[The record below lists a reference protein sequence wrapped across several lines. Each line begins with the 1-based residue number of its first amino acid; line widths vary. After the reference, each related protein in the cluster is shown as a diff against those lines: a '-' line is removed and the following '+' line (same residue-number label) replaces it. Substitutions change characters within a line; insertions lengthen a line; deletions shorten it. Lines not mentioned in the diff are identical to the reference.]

1 MAGKSLGTLTI
12 DLIAKVGGFVQGMD
26 KAERASQKWSAQVKK
41 DAKEVGAS
49 IVAIGAAA
57 ATAAVGIGAAGLAV
71 VKNTAQQVTEADRW
85 AKSLK
90 MSTQDL
96 LAWQYAAEQAG
107 LTGDNIADIFKDI
120 NDKVG
125 DAVLNKSGEAAQ
137 ALDTLGLSAE
147 KLSQQ
152 SPDKQL
158 LAISSALQKIPSQ
171 AGKTNILESL
181 GNDLSKML
189 PLLDNNNEK
198 LKQFIQLSKDFGIA
212 PPQEDIDNLV
222 KVNQFFQDIETSA
235 RGLKMEI
242 ASGLAK
248 VDLSPLQDGLD
259 DIRDVFTD
267 PAILQGLSD
276 LVGEAISLAG
286 VVGRIAGGLGA
297 IATYTR
303 SRIGAVSGNY
313 NAADESDIAQ
323 RIEFLNKRG
332 DQSKEQKDELE
343 FLSKRLQFLRAIKS
357 SMTPEEVER
366 GAKGLSSLL
375 SDMGLSPT
383 DNNYKL
389 GKGESNQKITTKSY
403 PTDNAFKSRLLDLQK
418 QAALI
423 ETTGKKTAEVTE
435 LEKVNFDITSGNLK
449 ALSEAQKEQL
459 RYAAKIIDSKKEEL
473 RLNQENA
480 KLAEFVSG
488 LDRQNKIIRQG
499 YDNDLAG
506 RSLGLKDRSRMRELN
521 NIQQDFEY
529 KQADLLKQYQSGDIT
544 KSLYESETDALKSS
558 LEERLQIQEDYYH
571 ESDGLRNDWESG
583 ISSALSDFA
592 DSSSDYYQQ
601 AADAM
606 TSILGSATDSI
617 SEHLY
622 DVISGTESMGEAIK
636 GIFSDLGKSVIKAL
650 VDMAAQWIVYQG
662 VQMLVNKSAQA
673 SAIPSMI
680 ANAQATALQAQLA
693 AFASTAAIPI
703 VGPGLAP
710 AAMAAAAAITEPMV
724 AAISAASLSGMA
736 HDGIDA
742 VPETGTWLLQKG
754 ERVTTAATSAK
765 LDATLDRVAN
775 QSTVGG
781 TIYSPTINIPING
794 NPSDATLALVRKAAD
809 EGAERGYRKA
819 VNSVAS
825 GQGDL
830 HKALMGKTTSGRK
843 IS

>member
-26 KAERASQKWSAQVKK
+26 KAERASQKWRDQVKK
-41 DAKEVGAS
+41 DAKEISTS
-49 IVAIGAAA
+49 IIAIGAAA
-57 ATAAVGIGAAGLAV
+57 ATAAVGIGAAGLAI

-96 LAWQYAAEQAG
+96 LSWQYAAEQAG

-137 ALDTLGLSAE
+137 ALDTLGLSAQ
-147 KLSQQ
+147 KLAQQ

-158 LAISSALQKIPSQ
+158 MAISEALQKIPTQ

-189 PLLDNNNEK
+189 PLFDNNNEK
-198 LKQFIQLSKDFGIA
+198 LKQFIQLSKDFGVA

-248 VDLSPLQDGLD
+248 IDLTPLQDGLD

-267 PAILQGLSD
+267 PAVLQGLSD

-323 RIEFLNKRG
+323 RIAFLNKRG
-332 DQSKEQKDELE
+332 NQSKEQKDELD
-343 FLSKRLQFLRAIKS
+343 FLTKRLQFLRAIKS
-357 SMTPEEVER
+357 SLTPEEVDK
-366 GAKGLSSLL
+366 GANGLTSLL
-375 SDMGLSPT
+375 SDMGIQPPT
-383 DNNYKL
+383 GDDYKL
-389 GKGESNQKITTKSY
+389 GKGESNQKVTTKSN
-403 PTDNAFKSRLLDLQK
+403 PTENAFKSRLLDLQK

-449 ALSEAQKEQL
+449 KLSEAQKKQL
-459 RYAAKIIDSKKEEL
+459 RDAAKFLDSKKEEL

-480 KLAEFVSG
+480 KVAEYVSG
-488 LDRQNKIIRQG
+488 LERQNKLIKQG
-499 YDNDLAG
+499 YDSEFIG
-506 RSLGLKDRSRMRELN
+506 RYSGDRERSWMQERN
-521 NIQQDFEY
+521 SIQQEY
-529 KQADLLKQYQSGDIT
+529 EGNREDLLKQYQSGDIS
-544 KSLYESETDALKSS
+544 KSLYDAETEALQDALNKR
-558 LEERLQIQEDYYH
+558 LEIQNDYYKQQD
-571 ESDGLRNDWESG
+571 ELQNDYSAGL
-583 ISSALSDFA
+583 
-592 DSSSDYYQQ
+592 
-601 AADAM
+601 
-606 TSILGSATDSI
+606 
-617 SEHLY
+617 
-622 DVISGTESMGEAIK
+622 ISGFA
-636 GIFSDLGKSVIKAL
+636 
-650 VDMAAQWIVYQG
+650 
-662 VQMLVNKSAQA
+662 
-673 SAIPSMI
+673 
-680 ANAQATALQAQLA
+680 AQATAAMDLYSTMQQVGAQTFSSMTDMIITWAETGKLNAQDFAATFIQSVGAAMLQYAAAQVAMA
-693 AFASTAAIPI
+693 ALNAFTQWIGVPY
-703 VGPGLAP
+703 VGPAVAP
-710 AAMAAAAAITEPMV
+710 AQAIAAAAAAGVFMT
-724 AAISAASLSGMA
+724 AIGSALHGQA
-736 HDGIDA
+736 HDGIDS

-754 ERVTTAATSAK
+754 ERVTTAKTSAK

-775 QSTVGG
+775 QSTGG
-781 TIYSPTINIPING
+781 GAIYSPNINIPING
-794 NPSDATLALVRKAAD
+794 NPSDATVALVRKAAA

-819 VNSVAS
+819 VNSVTA

-830 HKALMGKTTSGRK
+830 HRALMVKTNSGRK
-843 IS
+843 IR

>member
-26 KAERASQKWSAQVKK
+26 KAERSSQKWREQVKK
-41 DAKEVGAS
+41 DAKEVSSS
-49 IVAIGAAA
+49 IIAVGAAA
-57 ATAAVGIGAAGLAV
+57 ATAAVGIGAAGLAI

-96 LAWQYAAEQAG
+96 LSWQYAAEQAG

-137 ALDTLGLSAE
+137 ALDTLGLSAQ
-147 KLSQQ
+147 KLAQQ

-158 LAISSALQKIPSQ
+158 MAISEALQKIPTQ

-189 PLLDNNNEK
+189 PLFDNNNEK
-198 LKQFIQLSKDFGIA
+198 LKQFIQLSKDFGVA

-248 VDLSPLQDGLD
+248 VDLTPLQDGLD

-267 PAILQGLSD
+267 PAVLQGLSD

-332 DQSKEQKDELE
+332 NQSKEQKDELD
-343 FLSKRLQFLRAIKS
+343 FLTKRLQFLRAIKS
-357 SMTPEEVER
+357 SLTPEEVDK
-366 GAKGLSSLL
+366 GANGLTSLL
-375 SDMGLSPT
+375 SDMGIQPPT
-383 DNNYKL
+383 GDDYKL
-389 GKGESNQKITTKSY
+389 GKGESNQKVTTKSN
-403 PTDNAFKSRLLDLQK
+403 PTENAFKGRLLDLQK

-449 ALSEAQKEQL
+449 KLSEGQKEQL
-459 RYAAKIIDSKKEEL
+459 RTAAKILDSKKEEL

-480 KLAEFVSG
+480 KVAEYVSD
-488 LDRQNKIIRQG
+488 LERQNKLVRQG
-499 YDNDLAG
+499 FDNQIVG
-506 RSLGLKDRSRMRELN
+506 RYSGSRERSRMQDN
-521 NIQQDFEY
+521 NDIQQDFASRQEE
-529 KQADLLKQYQSGDIT
+529 LLNQFQSGDID
-544 KSLYESETDALKSS
+544 KSLYDKKKEALQNS
-558 LEERLQIQEDYYH
+558 LNERLRIQEEHYKKLD
-571 ESDGLRNDWESG
+571 ELQNDGVAGFVSG
-583 ISSALSDFA
+583 ISDQAAAYSNLYANMQQVGAQTFSSLTDMVINWAETGKLNAQDFAATFIQSVGAALLQYAAAQVAMAALSAFTA
-592 DSSSDYYQQ
+592 
-601 AADAM
+601 
-606 TSILGSATDSI
+606 
-617 SEHLY
+617 
-622 DVISGTESMGEAIK
+622 
-636 GIFSDLGKSVIKAL
+636 
-650 VDMAAQWIVYQG
+650 WIG
-662 VQMLVNKSAQA
+662 V
-673 SAIPSMI
+673 PY
-680 ANAQATALQAQLA
+680 
-693 AFASTAAIPI
+693 
-703 VGPGLAP
+703 VGPVVAP
-710 AAMAAAAAITEPMV
+710 TQAIAAAAAAGVFMT
-724 AAISAASLSGMA
+724 AIGSALHGQA
-736 HDGIDA
+736 HDGIDS

-754 ERVTTAATSAK
+754 ERVTTAKTSAK

-775 QSTVGG
+775 QSTGG
-781 TIYSPTINIPING
+781 ATYAPSMSFYVNG
-794 NPSDATLALVRKAAD
+794 DPSDAQIAMMKKAASD
-809 EGAERGYRKA
+809 GAQMGYQKA
-819 VNSVAS
+819 VQSIAT

>member
-26 KAERASQKWSAQVKK
+26 KAERASQKWRDQVKK
-41 DAKEVGAS
+41 DAKEISTS
-49 IVAIGAAA
+49 IIAIGAAA
-57 ATAAVGIGAAGLAV
+57 ATAAVGIGAAGLAI
-71 VKNTAQQVTEADRW
+71 VKNTAQQVTETDRW

-96 LAWQYAAEQAG
+96 LSWQYAAEQAG

-137 ALDTLGLSAE
+137 ALDTLGLSAQ

-189 PLLDNNNEK
+189 PLFDNNNEK
-198 LKQFIQLSKDFGIA
+198 LKQFLQLSKDFGVA

-259 DIRDVFTD
+259 SIHDVFTD

-286 VVGRIAGGLGA
+286 VVGRIAGGLGV
-297 IATYTR
+297 IASYTR

-313 NAADESDIAQ
+313 DSTDENDVVQ
-323 RIEFLNKRG
+323 RIAFLSKRG
-332 DQSKEQKDELE
+332 NQNKEQKDELN
-343 FLSKRLQFLRAIKS
+343 FLNKRLQYLRAIKS
-357 SMTPEEVER
+357 SLSSEDVEK

-375 SDMGLSPT
+375 SDMGIEQPKGN
-383 DNNYKL
+383 DYNL
-389 GKGESNQKITTKSY
+389 GKGQSNQKVTQKSNS
-403 PTDNAFKSRLLDLQK
+403 TDNAFKNRLLDLQK

-435 LEKVNFDITSGNLK
+435 LEKINFDITSGNLK
-449 ALSEAQKEQL
+449 KLSEQQKEQL
-459 RYAAKIIDSKKEEL
+459 RSAAIFLDSKKEEL

-480 KLAEFVSG
+480 KVAEYVSE
-488 LDRQNKIIRQG
+488 LERQNKLVRQG
-499 YDNDLAG
+499 FDNQIIG
-506 RSLGLKDRSRMRELN
+506 RYSGSRERSRLQDN
-521 NIQQDFEY
+521 NDIQQDFASRQE
-529 KQADLLKQYQSGDIT
+529 DLLNQLQSGDIDQGLYDKKKEALQ
-544 KSLYESETDALKSS
+544 KSLD
-558 LEERLQIQEDYYH
+558 ERLEIQEKHYKDLD
-571 ESDGLRNDWESG
+571 ELQKDGAAGFISG
-583 ISSALSDFA
+583 ITDQAAAYSDLYANMQTVGAQTFSNLTDMVITWAETGKLNAQDFAATFIQSVGAALLQYAAAQVAMAALSAFTA
-592 DSSSDYYQQ
+592 
-601 AADAM
+601 
-606 TSILGSATDSI
+606 
-617 SEHLY
+617 
-622 DVISGTESMGEAIK
+622 
-636 GIFSDLGKSVIKAL
+636 
-650 VDMAAQWIVYQG
+650 WIG
-662 VQMLVNKSAQA
+662 VPYVG
-673 SAIPSMI
+673 PVV
-680 ANAQATALQAQLA
+680 
-693 AFASTAAIPI
+693 ASTQAI
-703 VGPGLAP
+703 
-710 AAMAAAAAITEPMV
+710 AAAAAAGVFMT
-724 AAISAASLSGMA
+724 AIGSALHGQA
-736 HDGIDA
+736 HDGIDS

-754 ERVTTAATSAK
+754 ERVTTAKTSAK

-775 QSTVGG
+775 QSTGG
-781 TIYSPTINIPING
+781 GAIYAPNISIPING
-794 NPSDATLALVRKAAD
+794 NPSDATIALVRKAAA
-809 EGAERGYRKA
+809 EGADRGYKKA
-819 VNSVAS
+819 VNSVTA

-830 HKALMGKTTSGRK
+830 HRALMVKTNSGRK
-843 IS
+843 IR

>member
-26 KAERASQKWSAQVKK
+26 KAERASQKWRDQVKK
-41 DAKEVGAS
+41 DAKEISTS
-49 IVAIGAAA
+49 IIAIGAAA
-57 ATAAVGIGAAGLAV
+57 ATAAVGIGAAGLAI

-96 LAWQYAAEQAG
+96 LSWQYAAEQAG

-137 ALDTLGLSAE
+137 ALDTLGLSAQ
-147 KLSQQ
+147 KLAQQ

-158 LAISSALQKIPSQ
+158 LAISSALQKIPTQ

-189 PLLDNNNEK
+189 PLFDNNNEK
-198 LKQFIQLSKDFGIA
+198 LKQFLQLSKDFGVA

-259 DIRDVFTD
+259 SIHDVFTD

-297 IATYTR
+297 IASYTR
-303 SRIGAVSGNY
+303 SKVGAVSGNY
-313 NAADESDIAQ
+313 DSADEKDIEQ

-332 DQSKEQKDELE
+332 NQSKEQKDELD
-343 FLSKRLQFLRAIKS
+343 FLNKRLQFLRAIKS
-357 SMTPEEVER
+357 SLNPEEVEK
-366 GAKGLSSLL
+366 GANGLTSLL
-375 SDMGLSPT
+375 SDMGIQPPKG
-383 DNNYKL
+383 DDYKL
-389 GKGESNQKITTKSY
+389 GKGESNQKVTTKSN
-403 PTDNAFKSRLLDLQK
+403 PTENAFKSRLLDLQK

-449 ALSEAQKEQL
+449 KLSEAQKNQL
-459 RYAAKIIDSKKEEL
+459 RDAAKFLDSKKEEL
-473 RLNQENA
+473 RLNQESA
-480 KLAEFVSG
+480 KVAEYVSG
-488 LDRQNKIIRQG
+488 LERQNKLIKQG
-499 YDNDLAG
+499 YDSEFIG
-506 RSLGLKDRSRMRELN
+506 RYSGDRERSRMQERN
-521 NIQQDFEY
+521 SIQQEY
-529 KQADLLKQYQSGDIT
+529 EGSRDDLLKQYQSGDIS
-544 KSLYESETDALKSS
+544 KSLYDAETEALQDALNKR
-558 LEERLQIQEDYYH
+558 LEIQNDYYKQQD
-571 ESDGLRNDWESG
+571 ELQNDYSAGL
-583 ISSALSDFA
+583 
-592 DSSSDYYQQ
+592 
-601 AADAM
+601 
-606 TSILGSATDSI
+606 
-617 SEHLY
+617 
-622 DVISGTESMGEAIK
+622 ISGFAT
-636 GIFSDLGKSVIKAL
+636 
-650 VDMAAQWIVYQG
+650 
-662 VQMLVNKSAQA
+662 
-673 SAIPSMI
+673 
-680 ANAQATALQAQLA
+680 QATAAMDLYSTMQQVGAQTFSSMTDMIIAWAETGKLNAQDFAATFIQSVGAAMLQYAAAQVAMA
-693 AFASTAAIPI
+693 ALNAFTQWIGVPY
-703 VGPGLAP
+703 VGPAVAP
-710 AAMAAAAAITEPMV
+710 AQAIAAAAAAGVFMT
-724 AAISAASLSGMA
+724 AIGSALHGQA
-736 HDGIDA
+736 HDGIDS

-754 ERVTTAATSAK
+754 ERVTTAKTSAK

-775 QSTVGG
+775 QSTGG
-781 TIYSPTINIPING
+781 ATYAPSMSFYVNG
-794 NPSDATLALVRKAAD
+794 DPSDAQIAMMKKAASD
-809 EGAERGYRKA
+809 GAQMGYQKA
-819 VNSVAS
+819 VQSIAT

>member
-26 KAERASQKWSAQVKK
+26 KAERASQKWRDQVKK
-41 DAKEVGAS
+41 DAKEISTS
-49 IVAIGAAA
+49 IIAIGAAA
-57 ATAAVGIGAAGLAV
+57 ATAAVGIGAAGLAI

-96 LAWQYAAEQAG
+96 LSWQYAAEQAG

-137 ALDTLGLSAE
+137 ALDTLGLSAQ
-147 KLSQQ
+147 KLAQQ

-158 LAISSALQKIPSQ
+158 MAISEALQKIPTQ

-189 PLLDNNNEK
+189 PLFDNNNEK
-198 LKQFIQLSKDFGIA
+198 LKQFIQLSKDFGVA

-248 VDLSPLQDGLD
+248 VDLTPLQDGLD

-267 PAILQGLSD
+267 PAVLQGLSD

-332 DQSKEQKDELE
+332 NKSKEQKDELE
-343 FLSKRLQFLRAIKS
+343 FLTKRLQFLRAIKS
-357 SMTPEEVER
+357 SMTPEQVDR
-366 GAKGLSSLL
+366 GAKGLTSLL
-375 SDMGLSPT
+375 SDLGIDTSK
-383 DNNYKL
+383 DNDFSL
-389 GKGESNQKITTKSY
+389 GKGESNQNQPKTKPKSN
-403 PTDNAFKSRLLDLQK
+403 PTDNAFKNRLLDLQK

-435 LEKVNFDITSGNLK
+435 LEKINFDISSGNLK
-449 ALSEAQKEQL
+449 KLSEGQKDQL
-459 RYAAKIIDSKKEEL
+459 RTAAKFLDSKKEEL

-480 KLAEFVSG
+480 KVAEYVSG
-488 LDRQNKIIRQG
+488 LERQNKLIKQG
-499 YDNDLAG
+499 YDSEFIG
-506 RSLGLKDRSRMRELN
+506 RYSGDRERSRMQERN
-521 NIQQDFEY
+521 SIQQEY
-529 KQADLLKQYQSGDIT
+529 EGNREDLLKQYQSGDIS
-544 KSLYESETDALKSS
+544 KSLYDAETEALQDALNKR
-558 LEERLQIQEDYYH
+558 LEIQNDYYKQQD
-571 ESDGLRNDWESG
+571 ELQNDYSAGL
-583 ISSALSDFA
+583 
-592 DSSSDYYQQ
+592 
-601 AADAM
+601 
-606 TSILGSATDSI
+606 
-617 SEHLY
+617 
-622 DVISGTESMGEAIK
+622 ISGFA
-636 GIFSDLGKSVIKAL
+636 
-650 VDMAAQWIVYQG
+650 
-662 VQMLVNKSAQA
+662 
-673 SAIPSMI
+673 
-680 ANAQATALQAQLA
+680 AQATAAMDLYSTMQQVGAQTFSSMTDMIITWAETGKLNAQDFAATFIQSVGAAMLQYAAAQVAMA
-693 AFASTAAIPI
+693 ALNAFTQWIGVPY
-703 VGPGLAP
+703 VGPAVAP
-710 AAMAAAAAITEPMV
+710 AQAIAAAAAAGVFMT
-724 AAISAASLSGMA
+724 AIGSALHGQA
-736 HDGIDA
+736 HDGIDS

-754 ERVTTAATSAK
+754 ERVTTAKTSAK

-775 QSTVGG
+775 QSTGG
-781 TIYSPTINIPING
+781 GAIYSPTINIPING

>member
-26 KAERASQKWSAQVKK
+26 KAERASQKWHDQVKK
-41 DAKEVGAS
+41 DAKEISTS
-49 IVAIGAAA
+49 IIAIGAAA
-57 ATAAVGIGAAGLAV
+57 ATAAVGIGAAGLAI

-90 MSTQDL
+90 MSTQDFL
-96 LAWQYAAEQAG
+96 SWQYAAEQAC

-137 ALDTLGLSAE
+137 ALDTLGLSAQ
-147 KLSQQ
+147 KLAQQ

-158 LAISSALQKIPSQ
+158 MAISESLQKIPTQ

-189 PLLDNNNEK
+189 PLFDNNNEK
-198 LKQFIQLSKDFGIA
+198 LKQFIQLSKDFGVA

-248 VDLSPLQDGLD
+248 VDLTPLQDGLD
-259 DIRDVFTD
+259 YIRDVFTD
-267 PAILQGLSD
+267 SAVLQGLSD

-332 DQSKEQKDELE
+332 NQSKEQKDELD
-343 FLSKRLQFLRAIKS
+343 FLTKRLQFLRAIKS
-357 SMTPEEVER
+357 SLTPEEVDK
-366 GAKGLSSLL
+366 GANGLTSLL
-375 SDMGLSPT
+375 SDMGIQPPT
-383 DNNYKL
+383 GDDYKL
-389 GKGESNQKITTKSY
+389 GKGESNQKVTTKSN
-403 PTDNAFKSRLLDLQK
+403 PTENAFKSRLLDLQK

-449 ALSEAQKEQL
+449 KLSEAQKNQL
-459 RYAAKIIDSKKEEL
+459 RDAAKFLDSKKEEL

-480 KLAEFVSG
+480 KVAEYVSG
-488 LDRQNKIIRQG
+488 LERQNKLIKQG
-499 YDNDLAG
+499 YDSEFIG
-506 RSLGLKDRSRMRELN
+506 RYSGDRERSRMQERN
-521 NIQQDFEY
+521 SIQQEY
-529 KQADLLKQYQSGDIT
+529 EGNREDLLKQYQSGDIS
-544 KSLYESETDALKSS
+544 KSLYDAETEALQDALNKR
-558 LEERLQIQEDYYH
+558 LEIQNDYYKQQD
-571 ESDGLRNDWESG
+571 ELQNDYSAGL
-583 ISSALSDFA
+583 
-592 DSSSDYYQQ
+592 
-601 AADAM
+601 
-606 TSILGSATDSI
+606 
-617 SEHLY
+617 
-622 DVISGTESMGEAIK
+622 ISGFA
-636 GIFSDLGKSVIKAL
+636 
-650 VDMAAQWIVYQG
+650 
-662 VQMLVNKSAQA
+662 
-673 SAIPSMI
+673 
-680 ANAQATALQAQLA
+680 AQATAAMDLYSTMQQVGAQTFSSMTDMIITWAETGKLNAQDFAA
-693 AFASTAAIPI
+693 AFIQSVGAAMLQYAAAQVAMAALNAFTQWIGVPY
-703 VGPGLAP
+703 VGPAVAP
-710 AAMAAAAAITEPMV
+710 AQAIAAAAAAGVFMT
-724 AAISAASLSGMA
+724 AIGSALHGQA
-736 HDGIDA
+736 HDGIDS

-754 ERVTTAATSAK
+754 ERVTTAKTSAK

-775 QSTVGG
+775 QSTGSG
-781 TIYSPTINIPING
+781 AIYSPTINIPING

>member
-26 KAERASQKWSAQVKK
+26 KAERASQKWRDQVKK
-41 DAKEVGAS
+41 DAKEISTS
-49 IVAIGAAA
+49 IIAIGAAA
-57 ATAAVGIGAAGLAV
+57 ATAAVGIGAAGLAI

-96 LAWQYAAEQAG
+96 LSWQYAAEQAG

-137 ALDTLGLSAE
+137 ALDTLGLSAQ
-147 KLSQQ
+147 KLAQQ

-158 LAISSALQKIPSQ
+158 LAISSALQKIPTQ

-189 PLLDNNNEK
+189 PLFDNNNEK
-198 LKQFIQLSKDFGIA
+198 LKQFLQLSKDFGVA

-259 DIRDVFTD
+259 SIHDVFTD

-297 IATYTR
+297 IASYTR

-313 NAADESDIAQ
+313 DSADENDIEQ

-332 DQSKEQKDELE
+332 NQSKEQKDELD

-357 SMTPEEVER
+357 SLTPEEVEK
-366 GAKGLSSLL
+366 GANGLTSLL
-375 SDMGLSPT
+375 SDMGIQSPIG
-383 DNNYKL
+383 DDYKL
-389 GKGESNQKITTKSY
+389 GKGESNQKVTTKSN
-403 PTDNAFKSRLLDLQK
+403 PTENTFKSRLLDLQK

-449 ALSEAQKEQL
+449 KLSEAQKNQL
-459 RYAAKIIDSKKEEL
+459 RDAAKFLDSKKEEL

-480 KLAEFVSG
+480 KVAEYVSG
-488 LDRQNKIIRQG
+488 LERQNKLIKQG
-499 YDNDLAG
+499 YDSEFIG
-506 RSLGLKDRSRMRELN
+506 RYSGDRERSRMQERN
-521 NIQQDFEY
+521 SIQQEY
-529 KQADLLKQYQSGDIT
+529 ERSREDLLKQYQSGDIS
-544 KSLYESETDALKSS
+544 KSLYDAETEALQDALNKRI
-558 LEERLQIQEDYYH
+558 EIQNDYYKQQD
-571 ESDGLRNDWESG
+571 ELQNDYSAGL
-583 ISSALSDFA
+583 
-592 DSSSDYYQQ
+592 
-601 AADAM
+601 
-606 TSILGSATDSI
+606 
-617 SEHLY
+617 
-622 DVISGTESMGEAIK
+622 ISGFA
-636 GIFSDLGKSVIKAL
+636 
-650 VDMAAQWIVYQG
+650 
-662 VQMLVNKSAQA
+662 
-673 SAIPSMI
+673 
-680 ANAQATALQAQLA
+680 AQATAAMDLYSTMQQVGAQTFSSMTDMIITWAETGKLNAQDFAATFIQSVGAAMLQYAAAQVAMA
-693 AFASTAAIPI
+693 ALNAFTQWIGVPY
-703 VGPGLAP
+703 VGPAVAP
-710 AAMAAAAAITEPMV
+710 AQAIAAAAAAGVFMT
-724 AAISAASLSGMA
+724 AIGSALHGQA
-736 HDGIDA
+736 HDGIDS

-754 ERVTTAATSAK
+754 ERVTTAKTSAK

-775 QSTVGG
+775 QSTGG
-781 TIYSPTINIPING
+781 GAIYSPNINIPING
-794 NPSDATLALVRKAAD
+794 NPSDATVALVRKAAA

-819 VNSVAS
+819 VNSVTT

-830 HKALMGKTTSGRK
+830 HRALMVKTNSGRK
-843 IS
+843 IR

>member
-26 KAERASQKWSAQVKK
+26 KAERSSQKWREQVKK

-49 IVAIGAAA
+49 IAAIGVAA
-57 ATAAVGIGAAGLAV
+57 ATAAVGIGVAGLSI

-96 LAWQYAAEQAG
+96 LSWQYAAEQAG

-147 KLSQQ
+147 KLSKQ

-158 LAISSALQKIPSQ
+158 MAISSSLQKIPSQ

-189 PLLDNNNEK
+189 PLFDNNNEK
-198 LKQFIQLSKDFGIA
+198 LKQFIQLSKDFGVA

-267 PAILQGLSD
+267 PAVLQGISD

-297 IATYTR
+297 IASYTR
-303 SRIGAVSGNY
+303 SRVGAVSGNY
-313 NAADESDIAQ
+313 DASEYGDVQQ
-323 RIEFLNKRG
+323 RIEFLNNKG
-332 DQSKEQKDELE
+332 NQSKEQKEELD
-343 FLSKRLQFLRAIKS
+343 FLTKRLNFLRALKGATP
-357 SMTPEEVER
+357 TPEESQR
-366 GAKGLSSLL
+366 AAKGMQSLL
-375 SDMGLSPT
+375 ADMGVEQPS
-383 DNNYKL
+383 DNNYNL
-389 GKGESNQKITTKSY
+389 GQNESNQKQTEKKD
-403 PTDNAFKSRLLDLQK
+403 PTAAKLQNAFKSVEQSYLQQIALVDQLTGKTKNATEVEKLHFDIASGRLVGLNKAQQTRLEGLASEVDKYNALSKFRDLQDGLLTPEEK
-418 QAALI
+418 LLK
-423 ETTGKKTAEVTE
+423 TTKERFKVLKDIQGLPGVSKEEVKKATKAITE
-435 LEKVNFDITSGNLK
+435 DSFADMPNFTGIDPMFGGQLGELRKVDD
-449 ALSEAQKEQL
+449 AQKEQEKWYQNQL
-459 RYAAKIIDSKKEEL
+459 DLLEQNRQARSDLNEEWD
-473 RLNQENA
+473 A
-480 KLAEFVSG
+480 
-488 LDRQNKIIRQG
+488 
-499 YDNDLAG
+499 
-506 RSLGLKDRSRMRELN
+506 RELELKKKH
-521 NIQQDFEY
+521 QDEMNRLDDARNQLMLSSVVDGLGSMVDMTRTAFGE
-529 KQADLLKQYQSGDIT
+529 QSGIY
-544 KSLYESETDALKSS
+544 K
-558 LEERLQIQEDYYH
+558 
-571 ESDGLRNDWESG
+571 
-583 ISSALSDFA
+583 
-592 DSSSDYYQQ
+592 
-601 AADAM
+601 
-606 TSILGSATDSI
+606 
-617 SEHLY
+617 
-622 DVISGTESMGEAIK
+622 
-636 GIFSDLGKSVIKAL
+636 
-650 VDMAAQWIVYQG
+650 
-662 VQMLVNKSAQA
+662 
-673 SAIPSMI
+673 
-680 ANAQATALQAQLA
+680 A
-693 AFASTAAIPI
+693 AFAVQKAAAIAQSI
-703 VGPGLAP
+703 IAIQQGI
-710 AAMAAAAAITEPMV
+710 AMAAANPFPYNLAAMASV
-724 AAISAASLSGMA
+724 AASTASIVSNISAVGMA
-736 HDGIDA
+736 HDGLDS

-754 ERVTTAATSAK
+754 ERVTTAKTSAK
-765 LDATLDRVAN
+765 LDATLDRVAT
-775 QSTVGG
+775 QSTGSG
-781 TIYSPTINIPING
+781 AIYSPTITIPING

-830 HKALMGKTTSGRK
+830 HRALTSKTNSGRK
-843 IS
+843 IG

>member
-26 KAERASQKWSAQVKK
+26 KAERASQKWRDQVKK
-41 DAKEVGAS
+41 DAKEISTS
-49 IVAIGAAA
+49 IIAIGAAA
-57 ATAAVGIGAAGLAV
+57 ATAAVGIGAAGLAI

-96 LAWQYAAEQAG
+96 LSWQYAAEQAG

-137 ALDTLGLSAE
+137 ALDTLGLSAQ

-189 PLLDNNNEK
+189 PLFDNNNEK
-198 LKQFIQLSKDFGIA
+198 LKQFLQLSKDFGVA

-259 DIRDVFTD
+259 SIHDVFTD

-297 IATYTR
+297 IASYTR

-313 NAADESDIAQ
+313 DSTDENDVAQ

-332 DQSKEQKDELE
+332 NQSKEQKDELD
-343 FLSKRLQFLRAIKS
+343 FLNKRLLYLRAIKS
-357 SMTPEEVER
+357 SLTPEDVER
-366 GAKGLSSLL
+366 GANGLTSLL
-375 SDMGLSPT
+375 SDMGIKPPT
-383 DNNYKL
+383 GDDNNL
-389 GKGESNQKITTKSY
+389 GKGQSNQKITPKSNSS
-403 PTDNAFKSRLLDLQK
+403 DNAFKNRLLDLQK

-435 LEKVNFDITSGNLK
+435 LDKVNFDITSGNLK
-449 ALSEAQKEQL
+449 KLSEGQKEQL
-459 RYAAKIIDSKKEEL
+459 RIAAKFLDSKKEEL

-480 KLAEFVSG
+480 KVAEYVSG
-488 LDRQNKIIRQG
+488 LEKQNKLVRQG
-499 YDNDLAG
+499 FDNQIVG
-506 RSLGLKDRSRMRELN
+506 RYSGSRERSRMQDDN
-521 NIQQDFEY
+521 DIQQDFASRQEE
-529 KQADLLKQYQSGDIT
+529 LLNQLQSGDID
-544 KSLYESETDALKSS
+544 KSLYDKKKEALQNS
-558 LEERLQIQEDYYH
+558 LDERLKIQEKHYKDLDDLQK
-571 ESDGLRNDWESG
+571 DGAAGFISG
-583 ISSALSDFA
+583 ITDQAAAYSNLYANMQTVGAQTFSNLTDMVINWAETGKLNAQDFAATFIQSVGAALLQYAAAQVAMAALSAFTA
-592 DSSSDYYQQ
+592 
-601 AADAM
+601 
-606 TSILGSATDSI
+606 
-617 SEHLY
+617 
-622 DVISGTESMGEAIK
+622 
-636 GIFSDLGKSVIKAL
+636 
-650 VDMAAQWIVYQG
+650 WIG
-662 VQMLVNKSAQA
+662 VPYVG
-673 SAIPSMI
+673 PVV
-680 ANAQATALQAQLA
+680 
-693 AFASTAAIPI
+693 ASTQAI
-703 VGPGLAP
+703 
-710 AAMAAAAAITEPMV
+710 AAAAAAGVFMT
-724 AAISAASLSGMA
+724 AIGSALHGQA
-736 HDGIDA
+736 HDGIDS

-754 ERVTTAATSAK
+754 ERVTTAKTSAK
-765 LDATLDRVAN
+765 LDATLDRVAT
-775 QSTVGG
+775 QSTGG
-781 TIYSPTINIPING
+781 GAIYAPNISIPING
-794 NPSDATLALVRKAAD
+794 NPSDATVALVRKAAA

-819 VNSVAS
+819 VNSVTA

-830 HKALMGKTTSGRK
+830 HRALMVKTNSGRK
-843 IS
+843 IR

>member
-26 KAERASQKWSAQVKK
+26 KAERASQKWRDQVKK
-41 DAKEVGAS
+41 DAKEISTS
-49 IVAIGAAA
+49 IIAIGAAA
-57 ATAAVGIGAAGLAV
+57 ATSAVGIGAAGLAI

-96 LAWQYAAEQAG
+96 LSWQYAAEQAG

-137 ALDTLGLSAE
+137 ALDTLGLSAQ
-147 KLSQQ
+147 KLAQQ

-158 LAISSALQKIPSQ
+158 MAISEALQKIPTQ

-189 PLLDNNNEK
+189 PLFDNNNEK
-198 LKQFIQLSKDFGIA
+198 LKQFIQLSKDFGVA

-248 VDLSPLQDGLD
+248 VDLTPLQDGLD

-267 PAILQGLSD
+267 PAVLQGLSD

-303 SRIGAVSGNY
+303 SRIGAASGNY

-332 DQSKEQKDELE
+332 NQNKEQKDELD
-343 FLSKRLQFLRAIKS
+343 FLTKRLQFLRAIKS
-357 SMTPEEVER
+357 SMTPEQVER
-366 GAKGLSSLL
+366 GAKGLTSLL
-375 SDMGLSPT
+375 SDLGIDTSK
-383 DNNYKL
+383 DNDFSL
-389 GKGESNQKITTKSY
+389 GKGESNQNQPKIKPKSN

-435 LEKVNFDITSGNLK
+435 LEKINFDITSGNLK
-449 ALSEAQKEQL
+449 KLSEGQKEQL
-459 RYAAKIIDSKKEEL
+459 RTAAKILDSKKEEL

-480 KLAEFVSG
+480 KVAEYLSG
-488 LDRQNKIIRQG
+488 LERQNKLIKQG
-499 YDNDLAG
+499 YDGEFIG
-506 RSLGLKDRSRMRELN
+506 RYSGDRERSRMQERN
-521 NIQQDFEY
+521 SIQQEY
-529 KQADLLKQYQSGDIT
+529 EGNREDLLKQYQSGDIS
-544 KSLYESETDALKSS
+544 KSLYDAETEALQDALNKR
-558 LEERLQIQEDYYH
+558 LEIQNDYYKQQD
-571 ESDGLRNDWESG
+571 ELQNDYSAGL
-583 ISSALSDFA
+583 
-592 DSSSDYYQQ
+592 
-601 AADAM
+601 
-606 TSILGSATDSI
+606 
-617 SEHLY
+617 
-622 DVISGTESMGEAIK
+622 ISGFA
-636 GIFSDLGKSVIKAL
+636 
-650 VDMAAQWIVYQG
+650 
-662 VQMLVNKSAQA
+662 
-673 SAIPSMI
+673 
-680 ANAQATALQAQLA
+680 AQATAAMDLYSTMQQVGARTFSSMTDMIITWAETGKLNAQDFAATFIQSVGAAMLQYAAAQVAMA
-693 AFASTAAIPI
+693 ALNAFTQWIGVPY
-703 VGPGLAP
+703 VGPAVAP
-710 AAMAAAAAITEPMV
+710 AQAIAAAAAAGVFMT
-724 AAISAASLSGMA
+724 AIGSALHGQA
-736 HDGIDA
+736 HDGIDS

-754 ERVTTAATSAK
+754 ERVTTAKTSAK

-775 QSTVGG
+775 QSTGG
-781 TIYSPTINIPING
+781 GAIYSPTINIPING
-794 NPSDATLALVRKAAD
+794 NPSDATVALVRKAAA

-819 VNSVAS
+819 VNSVTT

-830 HKALMGKTTSGRK
+830 HRALMVKTNSGRK
-843 IS
+843 IR